1 MLDALVEFITAS
13 WLTLYGTA
21 AVMIAFLVSIIGGIL
36 DIAFY
41 VLVVGG
47 TLLLMVGLL
56 NQLFPALLPM

>member
-13 WLTLYGTA
+13 QITLYGAVAVVTA
-21 AVMIAFLVSIIGGIL
+21 FVISIIGGIL

-47 TLLLMVGLL
+47 TLLLMIGVL
-56 NQLFPALLPM
+56 NQLFPALVPV